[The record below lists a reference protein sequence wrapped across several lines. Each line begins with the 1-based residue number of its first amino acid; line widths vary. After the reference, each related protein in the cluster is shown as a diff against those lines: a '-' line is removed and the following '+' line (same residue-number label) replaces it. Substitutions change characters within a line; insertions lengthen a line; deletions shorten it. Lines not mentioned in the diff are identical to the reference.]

1 MTLKPQHVPLIVAHR
16 GASALAPENTLSS
29 FRRAVEI
36 GADGVEF
43 DVRLAKDGVPVVIHD
58 ANLMRTGRR
67 DEKVA
72 DLTSAELAEVDV
84 GSWFNQ
90 AYKKRAS
97 NDFSADT
104 VPTLE
109 AVLEELRGFRGL
121 IFIELKCRDA
131 ETEALCRAVCSVIT
145 PSPLLPQIIV
155 KSFKLSV
162 IPNMRF
168 RCPGVKT
175 AALFAPKV
183 MRFLRK
189 EKHLVRIASELG
201 ADHIS
206 VHRSLVTRKFMKKVA
221 KTNLSVTV
229 WTADNPRW
237 VKKAMELGVATVIT
251 NNPAR
256 LLAKRKEILKNNK
269 VAEH

>member
-1 MTLKPQHVPLIVAHR
+1 MTVKPPYLPLIVAHR

-36 GADGVEF
+36 GADGIEF
-43 DVRLAKDGVPVVIHD
+43 DVRLARDGVPVVIHD
-58 ANLMRTGRR
+58 ASLVRTGGRE
-67 DEKVA
+67 EKIV
-72 DLTSAELAEVDV
+72 DLTSAQLAEMDV
-84 GSWFNQ
+84 GSWFNRVH
-90 AYKKRAS
+90 KERAS
-97 NDFSADT
+97 QHFAAET

-109 AVLEELRGFRGL
+109 AVLDELRGFRGV

-131 ETEALCRAVCSVIT
+131 EIEPLCRAVCSVIT
-145 PSPLLPQIIV
+145 ASPLLPQIIV
-155 KSFKLSV
+155 KSFKLGV
-162 IPNMRF
+162 IPHMRF

-175 AALFAPKV
+175 AALFAPKI

-221 KTNLSVTV
+221 KTGMSVTV

-237 VKKAMELGVATVIT
+237 VKKAMSLGITSIIT
-251 NNPAR
+251 NNPAK
-256 LLAKRKEILKNNK
+256 LLAKRRDILKGSYDSN
-269 VAEH
+269 A

>member
-1 MTLKPQHVPLIVAHR
+1 MTVKPTHLPLIVAHR
-16 GASALAPENTLSS
+16 GASAAAPENTLSS

-72 DLTSAELAEVDV
+72 DLTSAELAGVDV
-84 GSWFNQ
+84 GSWFND

-97 NDFSADT
+97 SDFSADT

-131 ETEALCRAVCSVIT
+131 EVEALCRAVCSVIT
-145 PSPLLPQIIV
+145 PSPLLPQMIV

-162 IPNMRF
+162 IPHMRF

-189 EKHLVRIASELG
+189 EKHLVRIANELG

-206 VHRSLVTRKFMKKVA
+206 VHYSLVTRKFMKKVA
-221 KTNLSVTV
+221 RTGMSVAV

-237 VKKAMELGVATVIT
+237 VKKAMQLGVTSIIT

-256 LLAKRKEILKNNK
+256 LLAKRKEILKS
-269 VAEH
+269 V

>member
-1 MTLKPQHVPLIVAHR
+1 MTVKPPYLPLIIAHR
-16 GASALAPENTLSS
+16 GASAFAPENTLSS
-29 FRRAVEI
+29 FRCAVEM

-58 ANLMRTGRR
+58 ADLMRTGRR

-72 DLTSAELAEVDV
+72 DLTSAELARVDV
-84 GSWFNQ
+84 GSWFNRT
-90 AYKKRAS
+90 YKKRAS
-97 NDFSADT
+97 NDFYSDT

-109 AVLEELRGFRGL
+109 VVLEELRGFRGL

-131 ETEALCRAVCSVIT
+131 EVEALCRAVCGIIT
-145 PSPLLPQIIV
+145 PSPLLSRIIV

-162 IPNMRF
+162 IPQMRF

-206 VHRSLVTRKFMKKVA
+206 VHRSLVTRKFMKEVA
-221 KTNLSVTV
+221 KTEMSVTV

-237 VKKAMELGVATVIT
+237 VKKAMRLGVTAIIT
-251 NNPAR
+251 NDPAK
-256 LLAKRKEILKNNK
+256 LLAKRRDILESKIRI
-269 VAEH
+269 

>member
-1 MTLKPQHVPLIVAHR
+1 MTVKPPYLPLIIAHR

-36 GADGVEF
+36 GADGIEF
-43 DVRLAKDGVPVVIHD
+43 DVRLAKDGIPVVIHD
-58 ANLMRTGRR
+58 ATLSRTGHR
-67 DEKVA
+67 DGDVA
-72 DLTSAELAEVDV
+72 ELTSAELAKVDV
-84 GSWFNQ
+84 GSWFNHEH
-90 AYKKRAS
+90 RNHAS
-97 NDFSADT
+97 DDFSIDT

-109 AVLEELRGFRGL
+109 AVLEEMRDFRGL

-131 ETEALCRAVCSVIT
+131 EVESLCRAVCPVI
-145 PSPLLPQIIV
+145 SRSSLLPQIIV

-162 IPNMRF
+162 IPNIRF

-175 AALFAPKV
+175 AALFAPKM

-221 KTNLSVTV
+221 KTGMSVTV

-237 VKKAMELGVATVIT
+237 VKKAMRLGVTSIIT
-251 NNPAR
+251 NNPAK
-256 LLAKRKEILKNNK
+256 LLAKRREIIKGNYDSN
-269 VAEH
+269 A

>member
-1 MTLKPQHVPLIVAHR
+1 MTVKPPNLPLIVAHR
-16 GASALAPENTLSS
+16 GASSVAPENTLSS
-29 FRRAVEI
+29 FRRAVAI
-36 GADGVEF
+36 GADGIEF

-58 ANLMRTGRR
+58 ASLVRTGHR
-67 DEKVA
+67 DDKIS
-72 DLTSAELAEVDV
+72 DLTSTELAAVDV
-84 GSWFNQ
+84 GSWFNR

-97 NDFSADT
+97 KDFAADM

-109 AVLEELRGFRGL
+109 AVLDELRSFRGV

-131 ETEALCRAVCSVIT
+131 EVEPLCRAVCSAISA
-145 PSPLLPQIIV
+145 SPLLPQIIV
-155 KSFKLSV
+155 KSFRLSV

-201 ADHIS
+201 ADHVSI
-206 VHRSLVTRKFMKKVA
+206 HRSLVTRKFMKKVA
-221 KTNLSVTV
+221 KTGMSVTV

-237 VKKAMELGVATVIT
+237 VKKALRLGVTSIIT
-251 NNPAR
+251 NNPAK
-256 LLAKRKEILKNNK
+256 LLAKRREITKSNYDGNT
-269 VAEH
+269 

>member
-1 MTLKPQHVPLIVAHR
+1 MTVTPQQLPLIIAHR
-16 GASALAPENTLSS
+16 GSSALAPENTISS
-29 FRRAVEI
+29 FRRAVAD
-36 GADGVEF
+36 GADGIEF
-43 DVRLAKDGVPVVIHD
+43 DVRLAKDSVPVVIHD
-58 ANLMRTGRR
+58 ATLSRTGHL
-67 DEKVA
+67 ENKIA
-72 DLTSAELAEVDV
+72 DLTSGELAKVDV
-84 GSWFNQ
+84 GSWYNRVNP
-90 AYKKRAS
+90 KRAS
-97 NDFSADT
+97 EEFAGDT

-109 AVLEELRGFRGL
+109 AVLEELRGFHGL
-121 IFIELKCRDA
+121 IFIELKCRDS
-131 ETEALCRAVCSVIT
+131 EVDALCRAVCGVIT

-162 IPNMRF
+162 IPHMRF

-206 VHRSLVTRKFMKKVA
+206 VHYSLVTRKFMKKIA
-221 KTNLSVTV
+221 KTGLAVTV

-237 VKKAMELGVATVIT
+237 VKKAMRFGVTSIIT

-256 LLAKRKEILKNNK
+256 LLAKRREILKTVEN
-269 VAEH
+269 